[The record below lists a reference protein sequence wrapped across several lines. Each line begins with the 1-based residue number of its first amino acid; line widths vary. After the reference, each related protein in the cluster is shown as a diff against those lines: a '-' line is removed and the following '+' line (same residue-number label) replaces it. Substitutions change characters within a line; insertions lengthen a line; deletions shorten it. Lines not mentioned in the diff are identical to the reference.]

1 MTEFLLVMRRD
12 ADASPPDDARRVL
25 QRAAHGYAP
34 FVGGDYDAE
43 PAEVRPSAATAALV
57 WSRQG
62 MPAPL
67 TPAGDRWAVSAG
79 HEVASDVV
87 RHVRRRAARLVYERP
102 VWGQY
107 VTVLV
112 ERWNARVTAWGTTPA
127 FESIHWGEDADYVY
141 LSNRPLLVA
150 LALADGRPGAV
161 RLSHGFLREYLHA
174 GYSLT
179 GQSAFEDVR
188 IVPVDQALA
197 VEGGRAKLVDAPS
210 GLMHGLSADHTPE
223 EGADA
228 LAEAMQAAM
237 DRTEAQLDGRPVQ
250 LRMSGGMDS
259 RVLLGLTRG
268 RGLRL
273 DALTYGVASDLDV
286 RVARMLTD
294 RAGVEHR
301 VTRPS
306 LAEGSDDD
314 ARVLATLRASRGVPP
329 SEAHT
334 GRYLGA
340 DVAGPGWGVMLGQW
354 PLYKGGAAKKMRY
367 SPGAALGVVLSAGA
381 DLLAPR
387 ERAHLDGWLRDWF
400 ETLPAEN
407 DVDALYQFSRQFR
420 SGRWMHGHISLYA
433 GEAMIAYPLG
443 DAELTAVADTLTAA
457 ERVSH
462 RAAFGALTRVWPEGT
477 AVPLDGRAWR
487 FEANGADEHWSG
499 PYYAERHA
507 PLPEPEP
514 EAAPSTDEPVQDEH
528 AASTAIGLAS
538 AILGADELDAV
549 AALMS
554 DDMLAAVRRTA
565 ESGAAAPPAGM
576 DGRTFRKLLW
586 RVRTAQLWWSRG
598 WLRS

>member
-1 MTEFLLVMRRD
+1 MTEFLLVVRRD
-12 ADASPPDDARRVL
+12 AEASTPDAARLVL
-25 QRAAHGYAP
+25 QRVGAGYAP
-34 FVGGDYDAE
+34 FVGGDYTAE
-43 PAEVRPSAATAALV
+43 PTEVHPSALTAAMV

-62 MPAPL
+62 TPAPL
-67 TPAGDRWAVSAG
+67 VPVGDRWAVSAG
-79 HEVASDVV
+79 HEVAADIV
-87 RHVRRRAARLVYERP
+87 RQVRRRAARLVYEHP

-107 VTVLV
+107 ATALV

-127 FESIHWGEDADYVY
+127 FESIHWGEDAEHVY

-161 RLSHGFLREYLHA
+161 RLSHGFLREYLYA
-174 GYSLT
+174 GYSVT

-188 IVPVDQALA
+188 IVPVDHALA
-197 VEGGRAKLVDAPS
+197 VEGGRVKLIDAPA

-228 LAEAMQAAM
+228 LAAAMQAAM
-237 DRTEAQLDGRPVQ
+237 DRTVEQLAGRPVQ

-259 RVLLGLTRG
+259 RVLLGLVRR
-268 RGLRL
+268 RGLRI
-273 DALTYGVASDLDV
+273 DALTYGVASDPDV
-286 RVARMLTD
+286 RIARMLTG
-294 RAGVEHR
+294 RAGVGHR
-301 VTRPS
+301 ATRPS
-306 LAEGSDDD
+306 LADGSDDD

-340 DVAGPGWGVMLGQW
+340 DVVGPGWGVMLGQW

-367 SPGAALGVVLSAGA
+367 APGVALDVVLSAGA
-381 DLLAPR
+381 DVLAPR

-400 ETLPAEN
+400 ASLTAEN

-420 SGRWMHGHISLYA
+420 SGRWMHGHVSLYA

-443 DAELTAVADTLTAA
+443 DAELTGVSDALTAA

-462 RAAFGALTRVWPEGT
+462 RAAFGALARVWSEGT

-487 FEANGADEHWSG
+487 FEVNGPDEHWSG
-499 PYYAERHA
+499 PHYAERSA
-507 PLPEPEP
+507 ALPEPGP
-514 EAAPSTDEPVQDEH
+514 DEASGAVTTVQDEH
-528 AASTAIGLAS
+528 AASTAVGLAI
-538 AILGADELDAV
+538 AILEAEELDAM

-554 DDMLAAVRRTA
+554 DQMLAAVRRTA
-565 ESGAAAPPAGM
+565 ESGAAAPPSGM

-598 WLRS
+598 WLRP